1 LSPRPGPRRHRRPRL
16 PRGLHP
22 LAWWAW
28 ALGLAVAASRTTNP
42 VLLALIVAVLVLV
55 INARRSDAPWA
66 RGFRSYLLLAL
77 VVVFIRVAFRCIFGG
92 DIEVTG
98 QHLLVRLP
106 QLPLPSWAAGV
117 QVGGPI
123 TLEGTLDALYGGL
136 GLATLLCCIGAA
148 NTLANPKRA
157 LAVLPGAL
165 YELGVAAVVA
175 LSVAP
180 QLIESLARVRRARR
194 LRGDEGRRWATLRA
208 VIVPV
213 LEDALERSLRLAAAM
228 DSRGYGRSAGMSR
241 RSRRLTGALLVTGLC
256 GCCIGLYGLLDGS
269 DAPTL
274 GIPALAAGAVLCAG
288 GLAAG
293 SRRVQRTRYRPD
305 PWALPEWVVAA
316 SGAVPAV
323 VLIASGASG
332 LNPST
337 SPLVWPSLPLLPA
350 AALIVAALP
359 AVAAPP
365 PSQPA
370 RPLPT
375 SERPGPA
382 RPAPRTE
389 KVPA

>member
-1 LSPRPGPRRHRRPRL
+1 MTGHRHRPRL

-22 LAWWAW
+22 MAWWVW

-42 VLLALIVAVLVLV
+42 ILLALLIATLALVV
-55 INARRSDAPWA
+55 NARRSDPPWA
-66 RGFRSYLLLAL
+66 RGFRSYLLLGL
-77 VVVFIRVAFRCIFGG
+77 VVVAIRAAFRCLFGG
-92 DIEVTG
+92 DIDVTG

-106 QLPLPSWAAGV
+106 QVPLPSWAAGV

-123 TLEGTLDALYGGL
+123 TLEATLGALYGGL

-180 QLIESLARVRRARR
+180 QLIESLGRVRRARQ
-194 LRGDEGRRWATLRA
+194 LRGDRARRPRA
-208 VIVPV
+208 WRGVIVPV

-228 DSRGYGRSAGMSR
+228 DSRGYGRSAGASR
-241 RSRRLTGALLVTGLC
+241 RSRRVTGALLVTGLF
-256 GCCIGLYGLLDGS
+256 GCCIGVYGLLDGS
-269 DAPTL
+269 QSTSL
-274 GIPALAAGAVLCAG
+274 GIPALVAGALLCCG

-293 SRRVQRTRYRPD
+293 SRRVRRTRYRPD

-323 VLIASGASG
+323 VLLTVGPSG

-350 AALIVAALP
+350 AALILAALP

-370 RPLPT
+370 RPLHSPAP
-375 SERPGPA
+375 PGPA
-382 RPAPRTE
+382 RSAARAE

>member
-1 LSPRPGPRRHRRPRL
+1 MNALRGHERARL
-16 PRGLHP
+16 ARGLHP
-22 LAWWAW
+22 LAWWVW

-42 VLLALIVAVLVLV
+42 ILLALLLAVLGLV
-55 INARRSDAPWA
+55 VTARRSDAPWA
-66 RGFRSYLLLAL
+66 RGFRSYLVLAL
-77 VVVFIRVAFRCIFGG
+77 IVVAIRVSFRCIFGG
-92 DIEVTG
+92 DIEVAG

-106 QLPLPSWAAGV
+106 HVPLPSWATGV

-123 TLEGTLDALYGGL
+123 TLEGTLDAFYGGL

-180 QLIESLARVRRARR
+180 QLIESFGRIRRARR
-194 LRGDEGRRWATLRA
+194 LRGDRVRRLGAWRA

-228 DSRGYGRSAGMSR
+228 DSRGYGRSAGVSR
-241 RSRRLTGALLVTGLC
+241 RSRRVTGALLVTGLL
-256 GCCIGLYGLLDGS
+256 GCCIGVYGLLDGS
-269 DAPTL
+269 QSPSL
-274 GIPALAAGAVLCAG
+274 GIPALAAGAALCAG

-293 SRRVQRTRYRPD
+293 SRRVRRTRYRPD

-316 SGAVPAV
+316 SGVLPAV
-323 VLIASGASG
+323 VLITASATA

-337 SPLVWPSLPLLPA
+337 SPLIWPSLPLLPA

-359 AVAAPP
+359 ALAAPAP
-365 PSQPA
+365 AQPA
-370 RPLPT
+370 RPFRSFQP
-375 SERPGPA
+375 PGPA
-382 RPAPRTE
+382 RSAPRAE